1 MLKNVSSNEIDMTLK
16 KKSKQKS
23 LVFKTYHRPLNNLQL
38 IFAIEIFM
46 LNIC

>member
-1 MLKNVSSNEIDMTLK
+1 MYCRIKQNV
-16 KKSKQKS
+16 
-23 LVFKTYHRPLNNLQL
+23 NNLQL